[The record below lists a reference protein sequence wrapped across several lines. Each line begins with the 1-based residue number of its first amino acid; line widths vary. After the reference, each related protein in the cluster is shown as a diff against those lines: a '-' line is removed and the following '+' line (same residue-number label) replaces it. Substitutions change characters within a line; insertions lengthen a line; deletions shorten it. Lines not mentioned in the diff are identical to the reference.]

1 MQNIR
6 YALRQL
12 ARSPGYAAV
21 AIGTLALGIGANTAI
36 FSLVEAALLRGLPF
50 ADPSRLV
57 ALWERNPRNSNPRNY
72 IANPN
77 FVRWHERAQSF
88 TSMAGYAGSPTTIAG
103 ADDAIRAR
111 TGFVTPGFFETFG
124 VAPVLGRGLSA
135 ADSAP
140 GAPPVTVLSDTLWR
154 RRYAADPGMV
164 GRPITVDGRPTLVVG
179 VLPAGFD
186 IPQGA
191 ALWLPLTIDASFR
204 ETGGRWMSA
213 VARLKPGVTVEQAR
227 AEMDVIAATL
237 QNERAGRNVGWG
249 ITVTPLHDDLVT
261 EVRPQLLL
269 LMAGV
274 ALLLFMACVNVA
286 SLTLSRALTRMRE
299 FAIRTALGAGRGRLV
314 RQLVTESL
322 VLCAL
327 GSVAGLVLG
336 QWALSALTAAMPAD
350 MPEFMAPRIGVP
362 LVLFTIGACL
372 VAALITGVL
381 PALRLGSAPLLPS
394 LKEGAAAGGVGPG
407 RRRLRGLL
415 VAGQM
420 AVALVLV
427 AGGGL
432 LLRSFVRLTGTDAG
446 FDPRPVLSLDIAL
459 PEATYTEPERQARFF
474 QQAVDALATVPGVTA
489 AGGVSWLPFTVGSAT
504 SFEVVGRP
512 EPAPGQEP
520 GGDIRFVTPGLF
532 RALGVPVLEGRDIA
546 AEDGPDRP
554 TVIVVNQAAARELW
568 PGESALGKRIRMEWG
583 SMREGTV
590 VGVVGDVR
598 QKSIDTPS
606 RTTLYWAQAQ
616 IPTSFMSLVVK
627 TSVPPA
633 TLTPAALETIRGI
646 DRGVAVEARPLADF
660 VAATLQ
666 QQSFTLALT
675 LAFGITAIALA
686 AVGLF
691 GVVGQAVGERTREFA
706 LRIALGAPRG
716 SIRGLVFGE
725 GFRWAV
731 LGALVGLP
739 AALAVGRAL
748 AHFLFEISP
757 ADPAT
762 YGAVVAIL
770 ATTAFAAVALPAWRA
785 SRVDPLVVLRGE

>member
-1 MQNIR
+1 M
-6 YALRQL
+6 
-12 ARSPGYAAV
+12 
-21 AIGTLALGIGANTAI
+21 
-36 FSLVEAALLRGLPF
+36 
-50 ADPSRLV
+50 
-57 ALWERNPRNSNPRNY
+57 
-72 IANPN
+72 
-77 FVRWHERAQSF
+77 
-88 TSMAGYAGSPTTIAG
+88 
-103 ADDAIRAR
+103 
-111 TGFVTPGFFETFG
+111 GFVTPGFFETFG

-140 GAPPVTVLSDTLWR
+140 GAPPVAVLSDTLWR
-154 RRYAADPGMV
+154 RRYAADPGVV
-164 GRPITVDGRPTLVVG
+164 GRSITVDGRPTLVVG
-179 VLPAGFD
+179 VMPDRFD
-186 IPQGA
+186 LPQGA

-227 AEMDVIAATL
+227 AEMDLIATTL

-327 GSVAGLVLG
+327 GSVAGLILG

-350 MPEFMAPRIGVP
+350 MPEFMAPRIGLP
-362 LVLFTIGACL
+362 LIAFTIGACL

-381 PALRLGSAPLLPS
+381 PALRLASSPLLPA

-446 FDPRPVLSLDIAL
+446 FDPRSVLTLDISL
-459 PEATYTEPERQARFF
+459 PDASYTEPARQSRFF

-504 SFEVVGRP
+504 SFEVVGKP
-512 EPAPGQEP
+512 APAPGHEP
-520 GGDIRFVTPGLF
+520 GGDIRFVTPGVF
-532 RALGVPVLEGRDIA
+532 RALGVPILEGRDISV
-546 AEDGPDRP
+546 EDGPDRP
-554 TVIVVNQAAARELW
+554 TVVVVNQAAARELW

-583 SMREGTV
+583 PMFEATV

-598 QKSIDTPS
+598 MKSIDKPS
-606 RTTLYWAQAQ
+606 RTTLYWSQAQ

-633 TLTPAALETIRGI
+633 TLTPAAIETIRGI
-646 DRGVAVEARPLADF
+646 DRGIAVEARPLADF
-660 VAATLQ
+660 VAGTLQ

-691 GVVGQAVGERTREFA
+691 GVVGQAVGERSREFA
-706 LRIALGAPRG
+706 LRIALGAPRRVDPRAG
-716 SIRGLVFGE
+716 PRRGLPLDRGRRAAW
-725 GFRWAV
+725 GCPRRSRSATR
-731 LGALVGLP
+731 LGS
-739 AALAVGRAL
+739 
-748 AHFLFEISP
+748 FLFEISP
-757 ADPAT
+757 VDPVT

-770 ATTAFAAVALPAWRA
+770 AARRSLAVALPAWRA
-785 SRVDPLVVLRGE
+785 ARVDPLVVLRGE

>member
-1 MQNIR
+1 LIQNIR

-12 ARSPGYAAV
+12 LRSPGYAAV
-21 AIGTLALGIGANTAI
+21 AVGTLALGIGANTAI

-50 ADPSRLV
+50 SDPARLV
-57 ALWERNPRNSNPRNY
+57 ALWERNPRSGNPRNV

-88 TSMAGYAGSPTTIAG
+88 TSMAGYSSGPTTIASS
-103 ADDAIRAR
+103 DDAIRTR
-111 TGFVTPGFFETFG
+111 MGLVTPGFFETFG

-135 ADSAP
+135 ADRAP
-140 GAPPVTVLSDTLWR
+140 GAPAVTVLSDTLWR
-154 RRYAADPGMV
+154 RRYAADPGVV
-164 GRPITVDGRPTLVVG
+164 GRSITVDGRPTLVVG
-179 VLPAGFD
+179 VLPGRFD
-186 IPQGA
+186 IPKGA
-191 ALWLPLTIDASFR
+191 ALWLPLTIDGSFR

-227 AEMDVIAATL
+227 AEMDLIAGTL
-237 QNERAGRNVGWG
+237 QGERAGKNVGWG
-249 ITVTPLHDDLVT
+249 ITVTPLHEDLVT

-274 ALLLFMACVNVA
+274 ALLLLMACVNVA

-350 MPEFMAPRIGVP
+350 MPEFMAPRIGLP
-362 LVLFTIGACL
+362 LIAFTIGACL

-381 PALRLGSAPLLPS
+381 PALRLASSPLLPS
-394 LKEGAAAGGVGPG
+394 LKEGAAAGGVGPR

-432 LLRSFVRLTGTDAG
+432 LLRSFVRLAGTDAG
-446 FDPRPVLSLDIAL
+446 FDPRSVLSLDISL
-459 PEATYTEPERQARFF
+459 PEASYTEPARQSRFF

-489 AGGVSWLPFTVGSAT
+489 VGGVSWLPFTIGSAT
-504 SFEVVGRP
+504 SFAVVGRP
-512 EPAPGQEP
+512 EPAPGHEP
-520 GGDIRFVTPGLF
+520 GGDVRFVTPGVF
-532 RALGVPVLEGRDIA
+532 RALGVPILEGRDISV
-546 AEDGPDRP
+546 EDGPDRP
-554 TVIVVNQAAARELW
+554 TVVVVNQAAARELW
-568 PGESALGKRIRMEWG
+568 PGESALGKRLRMEWG
-583 SMREGTV
+583 PMFEATV

-598 QKSIDTPS
+598 MKSIDKPS
-606 RTTLYWAQAQ
+606 RITLYWSQAQ
-616 IPTSFMSLVVK
+616 IPTTFMSLVVK

-633 TLTPAALETIRGI
+633 TLTPAAVEAIRGI
-646 DRGVAVEARPLADF
+646 DRSIAVEARPLADF
-660 VAATLQ
+660 VASTLQ

-675 LAFGITAIALA
+675 LAFGVTAIALA

-691 GVVGQAVGERTREFA
+691 GVVGQAVGERRREFA
-706 LRIALGAPRG
+706 LRMALGAPRQT
-716 SIRGLVFGE
+716 IRGLVLGE
-725 GFRWAV
+725 GFRWT
-731 LGALVGLP
+731 LIGA
-739 AALAVGRAL
+739 GRAPP
-748 AHFLFEISP
+748 HFLFEISP
-757 ADPAT
+757 ADPVT

-770 ATTAFAAVALPAWRA
+770 AATAFAAVALPAFRA
-785 SRVDPLVVLRGE
+785 ARVDPVMVLRGE